1 MGSKSRSRKSN
12 SKKRKFH
19 GHRHTK
25 FIDAQCQRQGATA
38 YSPVQDHEE
47 RGDTQK
53 VTPGPCPTASTSNSL
68 ETPSVTARTSASS
81 EKLKLSDFT
90 KAADTPVSCHH
101 NVNSGDQGQVV
112 NGDRPRQ
119 SHRPGPS
126 SFKSGG
132 IEHDF
137 YFFMD
142 AELFI
147 DLIKEIS
154 KCPECY
160 GIIKTQYDN
169 KQMSGLCH
177 KFTLKCEDL

>member
-12 SKKRKFH
+12 SKKRRFH

-25 FIDAQCQRQGATA
+25 FIDAQRQRQGATA

-53 VTPGPCPTASTSNSL
+53 VTPGPCPNASTSNSL
-68 ETPSVTARTSASS
+68 ETQ
-81 EKLKLSDFT
+81 LT

-132 IEHDF
+132 IENV
-137 YFFMD
+137 
-142 AELFI
+142 FI
-147 DLIKEIS
+147 FSWMQSYLLILS
-154 KCPECY
+154 K
-160 GIIKTQYDN
+160 
-169 KQMSGLCH
+169 
-177 KFTLKCEDL
+177 KFPNAQNVMV